1 MLLIRSIN
9 LPRRVSR
16 YNVPKGTQNPY
27 IKEEQTSQWPKE
39 NKYKRI
45 KNDLQYIHIKL
56 KFE

>member
-1 MLLIRSIN
+1 MLLIQSIN

-27 IKEEQTSQWPKE
+27 IKEEQTSQWSKE

-45 KNDLQYIHIKL
+45 KNDLQYIHKT
-56 KFE
+56 KV